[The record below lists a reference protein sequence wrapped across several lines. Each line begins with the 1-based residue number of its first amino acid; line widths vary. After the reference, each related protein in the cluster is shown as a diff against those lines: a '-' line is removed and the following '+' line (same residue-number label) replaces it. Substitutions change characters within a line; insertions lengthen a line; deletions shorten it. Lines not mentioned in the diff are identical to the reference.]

1 MAKKKKTN
9 QKAMNI
15 DCAIDLGT
23 ENVVVACKHPV
34 FNTVTCVPMLDGG
47 YDFPAAVY
55 MESENHCAVG
65 RVAKDNNF
73 LEQEKVASHFKGKL
87 GTSEMIDVNHH
98 SFSPEQLTAL
108 VLKEAVVS
116 AEQELGKAVK
126 NVILTVPAGFSTHAR
141 AALIRAANMTGVNVV
156 ELVDEPIAAAI
167 SYLKSKEAADKVKG
181 KILIMDMGAGTTDF
195 FVFDYKDQKITPIMK
210 DGIVNLGGNEYTE
223 ALTSHI
229 KEKTNW
235 KVSKDKQSKQEEQIL
250 KNKSEEMK
258 QHLSKLKC
266 DQTVVT
272 QEGHPVVVNVT
283 RNEFE
288 KCTVL
293 LQNELEKKMNDI
305 LEKLRNLGIDGID
318 VVVLTGGASHMPQVK
333 HLARKIF
340 PETTKVEEHDHDYAV
355 VKGAVLYS
363 QNPEKYS
370 IIGKAYGMRVL
381 TPAGEPKIN
390 NIIQA
395 SDICP
400 VSRKRVYKTIK
411 DNQERVTLKLYE
423 SHAVK
428 PYMNESD
435 GTFLEDVVLLLPP
448 GLKKESQIEVE
459 FQLDKSG
466 ILSVNAKEKKSGR
479 SVTASFQSEGVV
491 NYKSVEVQKKEIVS
505 LLKNME
511 R

>member
-1 MAKKKKTN
+1 MAKKTKTN

-23 ENVVVACKHPV
+23 ENVVVAGKHPV

-55 MESENHCAVG
+55 MESENHCAIG
-65 RVAKDNNF
+65 RVAKDNSF
-73 LEQEKVASHFKGKL
+73 LEKDKVATHFKDKL
-87 GTSEMIDVNHH
+87 GTSEMIDVNYH

-108 VLKEAVVS
+108 VLKEAVIS
-116 AEQELGKAVK
+116 AEQELGKTVR

-156 ELVDEPIAAAI
+156 ALVDEPIAAAI

-181 KILIMDMGAGTTDF
+181 KILILDMGAGTTDF
-195 FVFDYKDQKITPIMK
+195 FVFDYQDQKITPIMK
-210 DGIVNLGGNEYTE
+210 DGIVNQGGNDYTE
-223 ALTSHI
+223 ALTSRI

-235 KVSKDKQSKQEEQIL
+235 KVSGDKQSRQEEQIL
-250 KNKSEEMK
+250 KNKAEEIK

-272 QEGHPVVVNVT
+272 QGGRPAVVRVT
-283 RNEFE
+283 RDEFE

-293 LQNELEKKMNDI
+293 LQNELEKKMNEI
-305 LEKLRNLGIDGID
+305 LDKLRNLGIDGID

-333 HLARKIF
+333 RLARKIF
-340 PETTKVEEHDHDYAV
+340 PETTKIEEHDHDCAV

-363 QNPEKYS
+363 QSPEKYS
-370 IIGKAYGMRVL
+370 IIGTAYGMRVL
-381 TPAGEPKIN
+381 TPAGEPKVN
-390 NIIQA
+390 NIILA

-400 VSRKRVYKTIK
+400 VSRKRIYKTIK

-435 GTFLEDVVLLLPP
+435 GTFLEDIVLLLPP
-448 GLKKESQIEVE
+448 GLKNGCEIEVE

-479 SVTASFQSEGVV
+479 SVTASFQSEGIV
-491 NYKSVEVQKKEIVS
+491 NYKPVEKQKKEIVTF
-505 LLKNME
+505 LKSME
-511 R
+511 K

>member
-1 MAKKKKTN
+1 MAKKTKTN
-9 QKAMNI
+9 HKAMHI

-55 MESENHCAVG
+55 MESKNHCAIG
-65 RVAKDNNF
+65 RVAKDNSF
-73 LEQEKVASHFKGKL
+73 LEQEKVLTHFKGKL
-87 GTSEMIDVNHH
+87 GTPEMLNMNHH
-98 SFSPEQLTAL
+98 TFSPEQLTAL
-108 VLKEAVVS
+108 VLKEAVIS
-116 AEQELGKAVK
+116 TEQELGKTVK

-156 ELVDEPIAAAI
+156 ALVDEPIAAAI

-181 KILIMDMGAGTTDF
+181 KILILDMGAGTTDF
-195 FVFDYKDQKITPIMK
+195 FVFDYQDQKITPIMK
-210 DGIVNLGGNEYTE
+210 DGIVNQGGNDYTE
-223 ALTSHI
+223 ALTSRI

-235 KVSKDKQSKQEEQIL
+235 KVSGDKQSRQEEQIL
-250 KNKSEEMK
+250 KNKAEEIK

-272 QEGHPVVVNVT
+272 QGGRPAVVRVT
-283 RNEFE
+283 RDEFE

-293 LQNELEKKMNDI
+293 LQNELEKKMNEI
-305 LEKLRNLGIDGID
+305 LDKLRNLGIDGID

-333 HLARKIF
+333 RLARKIF
-340 PETTKVEEHDHDYAV
+340 PETTKIEEHDHDCAV

-363 QNPEKYS
+363 QSPEKYS

-381 TPAGEPKIN
+381 TPAGEPKVN
-390 NIIQA
+390 NIILA

-400 VSRKRVYKTIK
+400 VSRKRIYKTIK

-435 GTFLEDVVLLLPP
+435 GTFLEDIVLLLPP
-448 GLKKESQIEVE
+448 GLKKGCEIEVE

-466 ILSVNAKEKKSGR
+466 ILSVNAKGKKSGR

-491 NYKSVEVQKKEIVS
+491 NYKPVEKQKKEIVTF
-505 LLKNME
+505 LKSME
-511 R
+511 K

>member
-1 MAKKKKTN
+1 MAKKTKTN

-23 ENVVVACKHPV
+23 ENVVVAGKHPV

-55 MESENHCAVG
+55 MESENHCAIG
-65 RVAKDNNF
+65 RVAKDNSF
-73 LEQEKVASHFKGKL
+73 LEKDKVATHFKGKL
-87 GTSEMIDVNHH
+87 GTSEMIDVNYH

-108 VLKEAVVS
+108 VLKEAVIS
-116 AEQELGKAVK
+116 AEQELGKTVR

-156 ELVDEPIAAAI
+156 ALVDEPIAAAI

-181 KILIMDMGAGTTDF
+181 KILILDMGAGTTDF
-195 FVFDYKDQKITPIMK
+195 FVFDYQDQKITPIMK
-210 DGIVNLGGNEYTE
+210 DGIVNQGGNDYTE
-223 ALTSHI
+223 ALTSRI

-235 KVSKDKQSKQEEQIL
+235 KVSGDKQSRQEEQIL
-250 KNKSEEMK
+250 KNKAEEIK

-272 QEGHPVVVNVT
+272 QGGRPAVVRVT
-283 RNEFE
+283 RDEFE

-293 LQNELEKKMNDI
+293 LQNELEKKMNEI
-305 LEKLRNLGIDGID
+305 LDKLRNFGIDGID

-333 HLARKIF
+333 RLARKIF
-340 PETTKVEEHDHDYAV
+340 PETTKIEEHDHDCAV

-363 QNPEKYS
+363 QSPEKYS

-381 TPAGEPKIN
+381 TPAGEPKVN
-390 NIIQA
+390 NIILA

-400 VSRKRVYKTIK
+400 VSRKRIYKTIK

-435 GTFLEDVVLLLPP
+435 GTFLEDIVLLLPP
-448 GLKKESQIEVE
+448 GLKNGCEIEVE

-491 NYKSVEVQKKEIVS
+491 NYKPVEKQKKEIVTF
-505 LLKNME
+505 LKSME
-511 R
+511 K

>member
-1 MAKKKKTN
+1 MAKKTKTN

-23 ENVVVACKHPV
+23 ENVVVAGKHPV

-55 MESENHCAVG
+55 MESENHCAIG
-65 RVAKDNNF
+65 RVAKDNSF
-73 LEQEKVASHFKGKL
+73 LEKDKVATHFKDKL
-87 GTSEMIDVNHH
+87 GTSEMIDVNYH

-108 VLKEAVVS
+108 VLKEAVIS
-116 AEQELGKAVK
+116 AEQELGKTVR

-156 ELVDEPIAAAI
+156 ALVDEPIAAAI

-181 KILIMDMGAGTTDF
+181 KILILDMGAGTTDF
-195 FVFDYKDQKITPIMK
+195 FVFDYQDQKITPIMK
-210 DGIVNLGGNEYTE
+210 DGIVNQGGNDYTE
-223 ALTSHI
+223 ALTSRI

-235 KVSKDKQSKQEEQIL
+235 KVSGDKQSRQEEQIL
-250 KNKSEEMK
+250 KNKAEEIK

-272 QEGHPVVVNVT
+272 QGGRPAVVRVT
-283 RNEFE
+283 RDEFE

-293 LQNELEKKMNDI
+293 LQNELEKKMNEI
-305 LEKLRNLGIDGID
+305 LDKLRNLGIDGID

-333 HLARKIF
+333 RLARKIF
-340 PETTKVEEHDHDYAV
+340 PETTKIEEHDHDCAV

-363 QNPEKYS
+363 QSPEKYS

-381 TPAGEPKIN
+381 TPAGEPKVN
-390 NIIQA
+390 NIILA

-400 VSRKRVYKTIK
+400 VSRKRIYKTIK

-435 GTFLEDVVLLLPP
+435 GTFLEDIVLLLPP
-448 GLKKESQIEVE
+448 GLKNGCEIEVE

-479 SVTASFQSEGVV
+479 SVTASFQSEGIV
-491 NYKSVEVQKKEIVS
+491 NYKPVEKQKKEIVTF
-505 LLKNME
+505 LKSME
-511 R
+511 K